1 MKIYH
6 CSHVRR
12 GRQAKTAE
20 PADAIRKI
28 SLFRYWAVGL
38 PALVLCVPALA
49 CGPFF
54 PNGLLDSRSEAVLA
68 MPLAN
73 FSNEL
78 ARLRLPEQKLK
89 AKSSE
94 SDFSTQTA
102 EADLS
107 DLRAALTRDQL
118 LTSESMA
125 TLQGYR
131 VEREKLRKY
140 RQAAVTS
147 TSSGDDSADG
157 QPDRTQAS
165 PQPTATVCDVSVPA
179 GLPDEFADYFRG
191 SIAWHT
197 GKTNEARSNWETLL
211 HRPAADR
218 HHRSTWA
225 AYMLGKSWEVE
236 DPDKAFDYFQQTR
249 TLATRGF
256 SDRLGLAAASV
267 GWEAR
272 LQLRKKNF
280 EQAIELYLDQLAT
293 GDDSAVSSLS
303 LTVGR
308 LLNGDPRNLFP
319 LAVNPRTRWV
329 INSFIISHRC
339 FTDYSENINGSERS
353 TDSILKAWLSAI
365 EQADVK
371 DMDSAEQL
379 ALAAYQAGDWD
390 GSLRW
395 MQRAQATP
403 TMQWLQAKLLL
414 RSGKSDQA
422 AQVLV
427 DLTRLFPIQKEVPI
441 VPSQPGLADGLT
453 IEGYSYITNRISAPA
468 QMLAEMGVLHLCR
481 REYAESLDALIRAGY
496 WMDAAYVAERVLTV
510 GELKNYVD
518 RNWPD
523 IPPPKNV
530 ETNQSEIIVTDDYHP
545 PAFDLRANIRHLL
558 ARRLLRTES
567 FAEAREY
574 FPTAL
579 KTDYEKL
586 VQDITTGRD
595 ASLPSLQRA
604 HAYFSAGQILRDAGM
619 ELLGTEVEPDWHIHG
634 GAFEGGVTVKGRTAD
649 SPDRMLIASEDETR
663 RATASVVAPEHR
675 FHYRYKAGSFAWA
688 AAKLLPDDSDETAR
702 ILCLAG
708 SWLKNRDPSTAD
720 LFYKSLVRRCRHTA
734 IGAQADRMRWF
745 PDLDTNGIPVPWQPD
760 PPTEITNSVAGA
772 DPASSAEIA
781 DGYWYSLSRG
791 TVLQD
796 VIEAVRNHH
805 NLELTV
811 EDLLLANP
819 SINPNRLK
827 AGLKIFV
834 PISRPDDSSNAPYN
848 PAIPES

>member
-1 MKIYH
+1 M
-6 CSHVRR
+6 V
-12 GRQAKTAE
+12 
-20 PADAIRKI
+20 PLDVIRKR
-28 SLFRYWAVGL
+28 SLFRYWAASL
-38 PALVLCVPALA
+38 PALVLCLPALA

-54 PNGLLDSRSEAVLA
+54 PNSLLNSGSEAVLA

-78 ARLRLPEQKLK
+78 ARLQLPEQKLK
-89 AKSSE
+89 AKPSE

-102 EADLS
+102 EADLA

-125 TLQGYR
+125 SLQGYR
-131 VEREKLRKY
+131 VEREKLSKY
-140 RQAAVTS
+140 RQAAVAS
-147 TSSGDDSADG
+147 TPSGDGDAVDG
-157 QPDRTQAS
+157 QPGRTQAA
-165 PQPTATVCDVSVPA
+165 PRPATAVCDVSVPA

-197 GKTNEARSNWETLL
+197 GKTNEARSSWETLL

-218 HHRSTWA
+218 HYRSTWA

-249 TLATRGF
+249 TIATLGF
-256 SDRLGLAAASV
+256 SDRLGLAAASL

-272 LQLRKKNF
+272 LQLRKKDF
-280 EQAIELYLDQLAT
+280 EQAINLYLDQLAT

-308 LLNGDPRNLFP
+308 LLNGDSRNLFP
-319 LAVNPRTRWV
+319 LALNPRTRWV

-339 FTDYSENINGSERS
+339 FTDYSENS
-353 TDSILKAWLSAI
+353 TEPDHSTGSILKAWLSAI

-390 GSLRW
+390 GSRRW
-395 MQRAQATP
+395 MQRAQPTP

-414 RSGKSDQA
+414 RSGKTDQA

-427 DLTRLFPIQKEVPI
+427 DLTRLFPVQNENPVVPA
-441 VPSQPGLADGLT
+441 QPGLADGLM
-453 IEGYSYITNRISAPA
+453 IEGYSYITNRISAPT

-481 REYAESLDALIRAGY
+481 REYTESLDALLRAGY
-496 WMDAAYVAERVLTV
+496 WMDAAYVAERVLTA
-510 GELKNYVD
+510 GELKTYVD
-518 RNWPD
+518 RNWPA
-523 IPPPKNV
+523 IPPPENV
-530 ETNQSEIIVTDDYHP
+530 ETNKSEVIVTDDYHP

-567 FAEAREY
+567 FAEVREY
-574 FPTAL
+574 FPATL
-579 KTDYEKL
+579 KTDYDRL

-595 ASLPSLQRA
+595 DSLPSSQRA
-604 HAYFSAGQILRDAGM
+604 HAYFSAGKTLRDAGM

-634 GAFEGGVTVKGRTAD
+634 GAYEGGVTVKGRDAD

-663 RATASVVAPEHR
+663 RAATNGVAPEHR

-702 ILCLAG
+702 ILCLGG
-708 SWLKNRDPSTAD
+708 SWLKSRDPATAD

-760 PPTEITNSVAGA
+760 PPTEITNSEAGV
-772 DPASSAEIA
+772 DLASAAEIA
-781 DGYWYSLSRG
+781 GGYWYSLSRG
-791 TVLQD
+791 NVLQD
-796 VIEAVRNHH
+796 VIEAVRNDH

-811 EDLLLANP
+811 KELLLANP
-819 SINPNRLK
+819 GINPNRLK
-827 AGLKIFV
+827 AGQKIFV
-834 PISRPDDSSNAPYN
+834 PFLRPDDSLTSPSNPT
-848 PAIPES
+848 IPES

>member
-6 CSHVRR
+6 GSYVRW
-12 GRQAKTAE
+12 GRQAKTTE
-20 PADAIRKI
+20 PLDIVRKRI
-28 SLFRYWAVGL
+28 LFRSWAAGL
-38 PALVLCVPALA
+38 PALFLCLPALA

-54 PNGLLDSRSEAVLA
+54 PNSLLDRGSEAVLA

-78 ARLRLPEQKLK
+78 ARLQLPEQKLK
-89 AKSSE
+89 AQSSE

-102 EADLS
+102 EADLA
-107 DLRAALTRDQL
+107 DLRTALTRDQS

-131 VEREKLRKY
+131 VEREKLSKY
-140 RQAAVTS
+140 RLAAVAATP
-147 TSSGDDSADG
+147 SGDGDPADG
-157 QPDRTQAS
+157 QSDRTQAATRL
-165 PQPTATVCDVSVPA
+165 TAAVCDVSVPA
-179 GLPDEFADYFRG
+179 GLPDEFADYFQG

-197 GKTNEARSNWETLL
+197 GKTNEARSHWETLL

-218 HHRSTWA
+218 HYRSTWA

-249 TLATRGF
+249 TLATLGF
-256 SDRLGLAAASV
+256 SDRLGLAAASL

-272 LQLRKKNF
+272 LELRKKNF
-280 EQAIELYLDQLAT
+280 EQAIGLYLDQLAT

-308 LLNGDPRNLFP
+308 LLNGDSRNLFP

-329 INSFIISHRC
+329 INSYIISHRC
-339 FTDYSENINGSERS
+339 FTDYSDNNLPAERS

-390 GSLRW
+390 DSRRW
-395 MQRAQATP
+395 MQRAQPTP

-427 DLTRLFPIQKEVPI
+427 NLTRLFPVQKENPVVPAQ
-441 VPSQPGLADGLT
+441 SGLADGLT

-481 REYAESLDALIRAGY
+481 REYTESLDALIRAGY

-510 GELKNYVD
+510 GELKTYVD
-518 RNWPD
+518 RHWPI

-530 ETNQSEIIVTDDYHP
+530 ATNQSEGNVTDDTHL
-545 PAFDLRANIRHLL
+545 PALDLRVNIRHLL
-558 ARRLLRTES
+558 ARRLLRTER
-567 FAEAREY
+567 FTEAREY
-574 FPTAL
+574 FPAAL
-579 KTDYEKL
+579 KTDCYTL
-586 VQDITTGRD
+586 VQNITTGRD
-595 ASLPSLQRA
+595 ASLPSPQRA
-604 HAYFSAGQILRDAGM
+604 HAYFSAGQALRDEGM
-619 ELLGTEVEPDWHIHG
+619 ELIGTEVEPDWHIHD
-634 GAFEGGVTVKGRTAD
+634 GAYEGGVTVKGRGAD
-649 SPDRMLIASEDETR
+649 SPDRMLIASEDENR
-663 RATASVVAPEHR
+663 RAAANVVTPDHR

-688 AAKLLPDDSDETAR
+688 AARLLPDDSDETAR
-702 ILCLAG
+702 MLCLAG
-708 SWLKNRDPSTAD
+708 SWLKNRDPGTAD
-720 LFYKSLVRRCRHTA
+720 LFYKSLVRRCRHTV

-745 PDLDTNGIPVPWQPD
+745 PDLDTNGIPLPWQPD
-760 PPTEITNSVAGA
+760 PPTEITSSEAGT
-772 DPASSAEIA
+772 DMSSSAEIA
-781 DGYWYSLSRG
+781 GGYWYSLSRG
-791 TVLQD
+791 NVLQD
-796 VIEAVRNHH
+796 VIEAVRNQH

-819 SINPNRLK
+819 GINPNRLK
-827 AGLKIFV
+827 AGQKIFV
-834 PISRPDDSSNAPYN
+834 PLPQSG
-848 PAIPES
+848 